1 MNIILIFLLFIS
13 LLFFLFSSFPFLE
26 KKILKSLGVAKQNE
40 TYIHILRG
48 VERRRGFHSYI
59 KSYNMSRMKINPCGR
74 NSQYEIS

>member
-13 LLFFLFSSFPFLE
+13 FLFLSLPGK
-26 KKILKSLGVAKQNE
+26 KKILKSLGVAKQNK

-48 VERRRGFHSYI
+48 VEWRRGFHSYI